1 MSRVRFFVQLA
12 AILGIAVLT
21 VALRRVSRT
30 AEPVLAVP
38 VPPASAVSE
47 SPPSSLASSEEAVQ
61 RFLIQQPA
69 RDPSM
74 DPETYARAFQPPPRP
89 SQMPPEARPKPSDIT
104 PSSRDWKQLQR
115 EGAVAY

>member
-21 VALRRVSRT
+21 IALRRVGRT
-30 AEPVLAVP
+30 AEPVSTVS
-38 VPPASAVSE
+38 VPPAPAVSE
-47 SPPSSLASSEEAVQ
+47 SPPSSLTPSEEAVQ
-61 RFLIQQPA
+61 QFLLQQPA

-74 DPETYARAFQPPPRP
+74 DPETFARAFQPPPRP
-89 SQMPPEARPKPSDIT
+89 SELPPEARPKPSDIT
-104 PSSRDWKQLQR
+104 PSSRDWKRLQR